1 MIFTPSRRVVVA
13 GLSALGFVPA
23 GARAA
28 SIPIEAKFMVEDRR
42 LWVAATVNG
51 NEPLMFIVDTGAA
64 GNFLRPELAKK
75 YNLPVIDA
83 GMVGGVGGRTANT
96 GVVEAREVAIGGV
109 MRQKRALFST
119 YDFGRG
125 LPDDAAGLFAAGLFT
140 ELDTDLDFAGGTW
153 RIWPKGRDG
162 APKGVK
168 LDDSAITLLGGRR
181 GSERMYVTAM
191 IDGKPYRL
199 LVDTGAPGALLLFPR
214 ASARS
219 GLFEGRNFAPQA
231 TRGFG
236 GAASRLSR
244 KVRAERLQLG
254 PLALKRPF
262 VTLMDPAQTTP
273 FDVDG
278 VLGLPLISL
287 FDISTQAQPGRLWLA
302 RNTLKPTADPYG
314 RGGLWFARKGSD
326 TVVAAV
332 GKGSPAEK
340 AGVVAGDVVVTP
352 ATLAETIKLVEGE
365 AGREIALS
373 IRRDGIVSERKFVL
387 ADYL

>member
-1 MIFTPSRRVVVA
+1 MCTPSRRTVVA
-13 GLSALGFVPA
+13 GLSALGLFPA
-23 GARAA
+23 GSRAVSSA
-28 SIPIEAKFMVEDRR
+28 IEAKFVLEDRR
-42 LWVAATVNG
+42 LWVGASINDG
-51 NEPLMFIVDTGAA
+51 NPLMFVIDTGAS

-75 YNLPVIDA
+75 LGLSVLD
-83 GMVGGVGGRTANT
+83 GGVVGGVGGRSTTTAI
-96 GVVEAREVAIGGV
+96 VVAREVAIGGV
-109 MRQKRALFST
+109 MRQPRVLFST

-140 ELDTDLDFAGGTW
+140 EYDTDLDFAGGNW

-162 APKGVK
+162 APKGTK
-168 LDDSAITLLGGRR
+168 LDDSAITMLGGRR
-181 GSERMYVTAM
+181 GSERMYVTAVL
-191 IDGKPYRL
+191 DGKPYRL
-199 LVDTGAPGALLLFPR
+199 LVDTGAPGSLLLFPR

-219 GLFEGRNFAPQA
+219 GLFEGRAYAPQA

-236 GAASRLSR
+236 GAASKLSR

-254 PLALKRPF
+254 PLTLKRPF
-262 VTLMDPAQTTP
+262 VTLMDPAQTTA

-314 RGGLWFARKGSD
+314 RSGLWFSRQGND
-326 TVVAAV
+326 TIVVAV
-332 GKGSPAEK
+332 GTGSPAEA
-340 AGVVAGDVVVTP
+340 AGIRTGDAVIAPAGIAD
-352 ATLAETIKLVEGE
+352 TIRLVEGE
-365 AGREIALS
+365 AGREVTLS
-373 IRRDGIVSERKFVL
+373 IRRDGTASERRLTL

>member
-1 MIFTPSRRVVVA
+1 MIFTPSRRAVVA

-23 GARAA
+23 RARAA
-28 SIPIEAKFMVEDRR
+28 SLPIEAKFVVEDRR

-51 NEPLMFIVDTGAA
+51 GEPLMFIVDTGAT

-75 YNLPVIDA
+75 YNLPVVSA
-83 GMVGGVGGRTANT
+83 EVVGGAGGRTANT
-96 GVVEAREVAIGGV
+96 GVAEAREVAIGGAF
-109 MRQKRALFST
+109 RQKRVLFST

-140 ELDTDLDFAGGTW
+140 EFDTDLDFAGGTW
-153 RIWPKGRDG
+153 RIWPKGREG

-168 LDDSAITLLGGRR
+168 LDDSAITMLGGRR
-181 GSERMYVTAM
+181 GSERMYVTAI

-199 LVDTGAPGALLLFPR
+199 LVDTGAPGSLVLFPR

-254 PLALKRPF
+254 PLNLKRPF
-262 VTLMDPAQTTP
+262 VTLMDPSQAST
-273 FDVDG
+273 FDTDG
-278 VLGLPLISL
+278 ILGLPLISL
-287 FDISTQAQPGRLWLA
+287 FDISTQAQAGKLWLA
-302 RNTLKPTADPYG
+302 RNALKPTADPYG
-314 RGGLWFARKGSD
+314 RGGLWFCRKG
-326 TVVAAV
+326 TETTIAAV
-332 GKGSPAEK
+332 GKGSPAEA
-340 AGVVAGDVVVTP
+340 AGILAGDIVVTS
-352 ATLAETIKLVEGE
+352 ATMADTIKMVEGE
-365 AGREIALS
+365 LGREIVLP